1 MRQFL
6 ASAPERLAIGL
17 ILLYR
22 YSLASVM
29 GQRCRY
35 LPSCSEYGLEAVRR
49 HGALAGSWLAMKR
62 IARCH
67 PWGGSG
73 YDPVPELPGS
83 KSRKGL
89 GNSCCGQNHDPNH
102 THKTPKGAEA

>member
-6 ASAPERLAIGL
+6 AALPRRLVMGL

-35 LPSCSEYGLEAVRR
+35 FPSCSEYGLEAVKR
-49 HGALAGSWLAMKR
+49 HGALAGGWLAAKR

-67 PWGGSG
+67 PWGGWG
-73 YDPVPELPGS
+73 YDPVPESP
-83 KSRKGL
+83 RQTA
-89 GNSCCGQNHDPNH
+89 NCCGQDHH
-102 THKTPKGAEA
+102 HKTPEGAEA